1 MDIWENHKKRIFYT
15 FFALIVTA
23 IALFFSLRETGCKQI
38 VGTVLSVVGSM
49 ASIYGIIEA
58 ILKIRSV
65 AEEQKS
71 IKLAV
76 ETKIETLD
84 KQSIGMTLSQHVEMC
99 NHVIMML
106 QKDNAEASVI
116 YLNALR
122 DFFMELEAIPVLA
135 LKGDAEIRRKQ
146 NMLKSDLSKLRSV
159 RTMSDLD
166 METKNKMIN
175 NLSNLQ
181 EYLCRFSK
189 QLKYEGHEKQS
200 IQ

>member
-71 IKLAV
+71 IKLVV

-99 NHVIMML
+99 NYVIMML

-135 LKGDAEIRRKQ
+135 LKGDTEIKRKQ

-175 NLSNLQ
+175 NLENLQ

-189 QLKYEGHEKQS
+189 QLKYEGHEKQ
-200 IQ
+200 